1 MKLQFVRLRKR
12 LSTVLTHARLFL
24 SVRASHV
31 TIMRR
36 VRGECTLT
44 VLALEWLLPAVLTYV
59 RAQNRRSS
67 EGLDAVRTFVRSLAA
82 VNSHVF
88 VEAGGLREAFTAYRA
103 FVRTVLLVH
112 VQHVDTQAIPLVEG
126 AVTNGAWELPVSCV
140 NAPRVFKMAVTVVF
154 VGEHFPAPF
163 TFIIS

>member
-1 MKLQFVRLRKR
+1 MHVDMKLQFVRLRKR

-44 VLALEWLLPAVLTYV
+44 VLALEWLLSAVLTYV

-67 EGLDAVRTFVRSLAA
+67 ESLDAVRTFVRSLAA

-88 VEAGGLREAFTAYRA
+88 VEAGGLREAFTTYRA

-112 VQHVDTQAIPLVEG
+112 VQHVDT
-126 AVTNGAWELPVSCV
+126 
-140 NAPRVFKMAVTVVF
+140 
-154 VGEHFPAPF
+154 
-163 TFIIS
+163 